1 MHEMSITQSMLDMA
15 LEYAQGQRITDIY
28 LQVGKMS
35 LVVPECV
42 EFYFEFLSKG
52 TLAEGAKL
60 HFETVPIEITCL
72 DCGHQADLTDFAD
85 QPPRAIMVE
94 ALARG
99 CRCGSNNLRV
109 TAGMDFN
116 MISLKVQE
124 AGGKRQEARSK
135 RQEARGKKQEAGG
148 RKQETRKESKQ

>member
-1 MHEMSITQSMLDMA
+1 MHEMSITQAMLDMA

-28 LQVGKMS
+28 LQVGKLS

-60 HFETVPIEITCL
+60 HFAIAPLEITCL
-72 DCGHQADLTDFAD
+72 DCGQQADLSDLAD
-85 QPPRAIMVE
+85 EPPRAIVVQ

-99 CRCGSNNLRV
+99 CQCGSNNLRI
-109 TAGMDFN
+109 TGGTEFN
-116 MISLKVQE
+116 MISLEV
-124 AGGKRQEARSK
+124 
-135 RQEARGKKQEAGG
+135 QEARGRG
-148 RKQETRKESKQ
+148 

>member
-1 MHEMSITQSMLDMA
+1 MHEASITQAMLDMA

-28 LQVGKMS
+28 LQVGKIS

-60 HFETVPIEITCL
+60 HFEIVPIEITCL
-72 DCGHQADLTDFAD
+72 DCGRQADLSDLTDE
-85 QPPRAIMVE
+85 PPRAIVVE

-99 CRCGSNNLRV
+99 CQCGSKNLRV
-109 TAGMDFN
+109 TGGMDFN
-116 MISLKVQE
+116 MISLEVLEAGSKKQE
-124 AGGKRQEARSK
+124 ARGRKQEARGRRQEARNKK
-135 RQEARGKKQEAGG
+135 RRG
-148 RKQETRKESKQ
+148 SND